1 MPDETL
7 QRKHRSE
14 KILRAEGV
22 PINDWL
28 PRIES
33 EAEADFRIVE
43 EVALRAM
50 ALCLV
55 AVKGEGLLQ
64 VSPEEVQTV
73 VQRILSQFRVES
85 RLSAKEREFVFGP
98 TPGQQVTVQ
107 FTWRYE
113 ALWVLLW
120 ALGFVEELGR
130 PDTQCDVPKAV
141 SLIRGLGHDAFVQQ
155 SKLRAQAELLDA
167 ADLIYRYHWA
177 IREFHQLRG
186 QEPPANLNPGVVME
200 RHHAL
205 NWLIGSGGDDWDTVD
220 TST

>member
-1 MPDETL
+1 MMDEAMQRKQRSEETL
-7 QRKHRSE
+7 S
-14 KILRAEGV
+14 AEGV
-22 PINDWL
+22 PINASL
-28 PRIES
+28 PCIES
-33 EAEADFRIVE
+33 EAEANIRTE
-43 EVALRAM
+43 EETALRAM

-64 VSPEEVQTV
+64 VSPEQVQSV

-85 RLSAKEREFVFGP
+85 YLSAEEREFVFGP
-98 TPGQQVTVQ
+98 TPHQQVAVQ
-107 FTWRYE
+107 FSWRYE

-120 ALGFVEELGR
+120 ALGFIEKLNR

-141 SLIRGLGHDAFVQQ
+141 ALIRGLGHEAIVQR
-155 SKLRAQAELLDA
+155 SKLRAPAELLDA

-177 IREFHQLRG
+177 VGEFHQLRG
-186 QEPPANLNPGVVME
+186 QEPPADLNPGVVME

-205 NWLIGSGGDDWDTVD
+205 NWLIGYGGDDWDAVD